1 MLVNSAGHSNTVF
14 DFAALFKTTSEELD
28 QGERPISCMSAFGD
42 HIYPVFAYKNKLIVY
57 KDTQFASELVIDP
70 KASNS

>member
-70 KASNS
+70 KASSL